1 MMMLSNSYLLG
12 FCNFEK
18 AATPATLGFQLFV
31 FAAVAVSAVL
41 LPKMLNRVWLRFLLM
56 SVGVLLFEL
65 FTGPMWHNY
74 RLGEWAYVYH
84 DVSWILTI
92 GWTAL
97 ILGVVTICDRLL
109 SSWYEWKRFPVYLG
123 VLTVIGFLL
132 EILVVNIGIRGYAP
146 QTLAMLSGVQIA
158 GVPIEA
164 LYYIPVF
171 MSLVICFYK
180 YWSFILVDQRPLIPL
195 KHRNWGRSFLLAF
208 LGIFL
213 FEVMIEPMV
222 KNEQFPTWS
231 YIFHD
236 ITVVLTG
243 LFILIVGLVAAIIGK
258 FFSHYPTPIRF
269 FIALGLA
276 SAIALPTEAWFINH
290 GYRIYQENV
299 THQYLGYTL
308 PLLNVPIELLFGVL
322 LYMTL
327 VIVFIRYWETILDNW
342 I

>member
-1 MMMLSNSYLLG
+1 MMMLPNIDLLG

-18 AATPATLGFQLFV
+18 AATPATLGFQFFV
-31 FAAVAVSAVL
+31 FAAVVGCGFL
-41 LPKMLNRVWLRFLLM
+41 LPKMINRVWLRFLLM

-97 ILGVVTICDRLL
+97 ILSVVTICDRLL

-123 VLTVIGFLL
+123 VLTIIGFVL

-243 LFILIVGLVAAIIGK
+243 IFILIVGLVAAIIGK
-258 FFSHYPTPIRF
+258 FFAHYPTPIRF
-269 FIALGLA
+269 FMALGIA
-276 SAIALPTEAWFINH
+276 SAIALPTEAWLINH

>member
-1 MMMLSNSYLLG
+1 MISLPNINLLG

-18 AATPATLGFQLFV
+18 TATPATLGFQLFV
-31 FAAVAVSAVL
+31 FAAVAVCAVL
-41 LPKMLNRVWLRFLLM
+41 LPKMINRVWLRFLLM

-123 VLTVIGFLL
+123 VLTIIGFLL

-222 KNEQFPTWS
+222 KNEQFPAWS

-243 LFILIVGLVAAIIGK
+243 IFILIVGLVAAIIGK

-269 FIALGLA
+269 FIALGVA

-308 PLLNVPIELLFGVL
+308 PLLNVPIELVFGVL